1 MFKIDLNHKLFKTVA
16 LLIIFSNVLL
26 TIYMYD
32 KVKSFIETRAYHRAE
47 TLKNYFSSM
56 RYVYHQQFMKSDLKI
71 DDSTIG
77 FLPAHASS
85 LISDKFSE
93 LSNNDISLRNVTNR
107 PRNPVNKA
115 DVFEEEA
122 MEYFKE
128 NPSADMHLAKIS
140 KNNKRYLNYTYPL
153 KIEQYCLKC
162 HGTKEEA
169 MPSIRERYDTGYD
182 YKLGEIRGVTS
193 IKIPLDSIADQTMEI
208 FYKTMAMI
216 WFSII
221 FLLTI
226 IHFAIKALMKKDIE
240 QKEILKKEVEVKTSY
255 LKKQQSELQ
264 HLFGILKT
272 VKDFNQILINAK
284 DVDELIKNT
293 TLSMHSNTSFA
304 NVKISLC
311 EDGELVVKSSVG
323 IIKETEITQLERD
336 VFDNNRYI
344 FLKNFDETLHEECME
359 KVKKYGI
366 IEIYSLPLRKYHNA
380 QEALGTITI
389 YSKEERGFSKEE
401 RDMIDELSGDIG
413 FAINSFYQKEAINK
427 LSFYDPLT
435 NLANQSLFEKHITQ
449 ALENSYKNMKY
460 GALMFMDIDNF
471 KSVND
476 LMGQDEGNIVLKE
489 TANRLAM
496 QLKDV
501 SMISRFGSDKFL
513 VLVENLSNKQ
523 ESAAVVAEEYAKQI
537 LEITKEPF
545 TLKDKTF
552 YLTCSIGIALFF
564 DDVETAALLLNQA
577 EYAMRTAKKDGKN
590 IIRFYDSSLQEST
603 KSRSLLIQNI
613 KEALKERRFFV
624 LYQKQFD
631 KDKKAVGAEALIR
644 WQHPTIGIISPAE
657 FIPLAEESGVIKE
670 IGRFVLD
677 NAADLL
683 TSWAKDDAKKEWRIS
698 VNVSPLQFRDAG
710 FVNEIKELISTKMID
725 PNKLRLELTEGVLI
739 DNQKSAMK
747 KIEELNAFGVSLSI
761 DDFGTGYSSLGYL
774 KHLKIDEL
782 KIDQSFVMGLLNN
795 NSDKTIV
802 KTIIMMG
809 KEFNFEVIAE
819 GVETKEQFE
828 LLKEMG
834 CDLFQ
839 GFHLSK
845 PSRAED
851 L

>member
-1 MFKIDLNHKLFKTVA
+1 MFRINFNEKLFKTVA
-16 LLIIFSNVLL
+16 LLIIFSNILL
-26 TIYMYD
+26 TIYMYN
-32 KVKSFIETRAYHRAE
+32 KFKNFIETRAYHRAE
-47 TLKNYFSSM
+47 TLNNYFSSM
-56 RYVYHQQFMKSDLKI
+56 RYVYHQQFIKSDLKI
-71 DDSTIG
+71 NDSTIG

-85 LISDKFSE
+85 LISDKFAE
-93 LSNNDISLRNVTNR
+93 ISNDDISLRNVTNR
-107 PRNPVNKA
+107 PRNPANKA

-122 MEYFKE
+122 MDYFKN
-128 NPSADMHLAKIS
+128 NPSADIHLIKIS
-140 KNNKRYLNYTYPL
+140 KNNKIYLNYTYPL
-153 KIEQYCLKC
+153 KIEPYCLKC
-162 HGTKEEA
+162 HGTKEET

-182 YKLGEIRGVTS
+182 YKLGDIRGVTS
-193 IKIPLDSIADQTMEI
+193 IKIPLDSIAGQTMDI
-208 FYKTMAMI
+208 FYKTMAML
-216 WFSII
+216 WLTII
-221 FLLTI
+221 ILLTI

-240 QKEILKKEVEVKTSY
+240 QNEMLKKEVDVKTSY

-284 DVDELIKNT
+284 SVDELIKDT
-293 TLSMHSNTSFA
+293 ALSMHSNTSFA
-304 NVKISLC
+304 DVKISIY
-311 EDGELVVKSSVG
+311 EDGKLVVKSSVG
-323 IIKETEITQLERD
+323 IIKEMDITQLEND

-344 FLKNFDETLHEECME
+344 FLKNFDEALHEECME

-366 IEIYSLPLRKYHNA
+366 SEIYSLPLRKNHNA

-389 YSKEERGFSKEE
+389 YSTQERGLSKEE
-401 RDMIDELSGDIG
+401 RDMIDELAGDIG
-413 FAINSFYQKEAINK
+413 FAINSFHQKDAINK

-435 NLANQSLFEKHITQ
+435 NLPNHTLFEKHITQ
-449 ALENSYKNMKY
+449 ALENSYKNMRY
-460 GALMFMDIDNF
+460 GALIFMDIDNF

-476 LMGQDEGNIVLKE
+476 LMGQDEGDFVLKE

-496 QLKDV
+496 QLKDI

-513 VLVENLSNKQ
+513 ILIENLSNKQ

-545 TLKDKTF
+545 VLKDKTF

-564 DDVETAALLLNQA
+564 DNVETSALLLNQS

-590 IIRFYDSSLQEST
+590 VIRFYDSSLQETT

-631 KDKKAVGAEALIR
+631 KDEKPVGVEALIR
-644 WQHPTIGIISPAE
+644 WRHPTIGVISPAE

-670 IGRFVLD
+670 IGRFVLE
-677 NAADLL
+677 NATDMLI
-683 TSWAKDDAKKEWRIS
+683 SWANDNIKKEWRVS
-698 VNVSPLQFRDAG
+698 VNVSPLQFRDAD
-710 FVNEIKELISTKMID
+710 FVDEIKELISTKMID

-739 DNQKSAMK
+739 DNQKNAMK

-782 KIDQSFVMGLLNN
+782 KIDQSFVYALLNN

-802 KTIIMMG
+802 KTIILMG

-839 GFHLSK
+839 GYYLSI
-845 PSRAED
+845 PSKAED

>member
-1 MFKIDLNHKLFKTVA
+1 MFKIDLNKKLFKIIA
-16 LLIIFSNVLL
+16 ILIIFSNVVL
-26 TIYMYD
+26 TLYLYNN
-32 KVKSFIETRAYHRAE
+32 VKSFIETRAYHRAE
-47 TLKNYFSSM
+47 TLNNYFSSM
-56 RYVYHQQFMKSDLKI
+56 RYVYHKQFIKSGLSI
-71 DDSTIG
+71 DDATLG
-77 FLPAHASS
+77 LLPAHASS
-85 LISDKFSE
+85 LISDRFSE
-93 LSNNDISLRNVTNR
+93 LSNNDISIRNVTNR
-107 PRNPVNKA
+107 PRNPANRA
-115 DVFEEEA
+115 DTFEEEA
-122 MEYFKE
+122 IEYFKE
-128 NPSADMHLAKIS
+128 NPSADMHMAKIS
-140 KNNKRYLNYTYPL
+140 KNNRTYFSYTYPL
-153 KIEQYCLKC
+153 KIESYCLKC
-162 HGTKEEA
+162 HGTKKEA
-169 MPSIRERYDTGYD
+169 MPSIRDRYDNGYD
-182 YKLGEIRGVTS
+182 YKVGDVRGVTS
-193 IKIPLDSIADQTMEI
+193 IKIPIDLISEQTMYI
-208 FYKTMAMI
+208 FYKTMAML
-216 WFSII
+216 WFSIL

-226 IHFAIKALMKKDIE
+226 IHFAIIALTKKDMQ
-240 QKEILKKEVEVKTSY
+240 QKTMLKKEVQTKTSY
-255 LKKQQSELQ
+255 LKKQQNELQ
-264 HLFGILKT
+264 HLFGVLKT

-284 DVDELIKNT
+284 NIDELIKNT

-323 IIKETEITQLERD
+323 IIKELEITQVEKD
-336 VFDNNRYI
+336 VFENNRYI
-344 FLKNFDETLHEECME
+344 FLKNFDDTLHEECIE

-366 IEIYSLPLRKYHNA
+366 SEIYSLPLRKNHNA

-389 YSKEERGFSKEE
+389 YSKEERGLSKQE
-401 RDMIDELSGDIG
+401 RDMIDELAGDIG

-435 NLANQSLFEKHITQ
+435 NLPNRALFEKHIMQ

-460 GALMFMDIDNF
+460 GALIYMDIDNF

-476 LMGQDEGNIVLKE
+476 LMGQDEGNTVLKE

-496 QLKDV
+496 KLKDV
-501 SMISRFGSDKFL
+501 SMLSRFGSDKFL
-513 VLVENLSNKQ
+513 ILVENLSSKQ
-523 ESAAVVAEEYAKQI
+523 ESAAVAAEELAKQI

-545 TLKDKTF
+545 ILKDKTF

-564 DDVETAALLLNQA
+564 DDVETADLLLNQS

-590 IIRFYDSSLQEST
+590 IIRFYDSSLQKIT

-613 KEALKERRFFV
+613 KEALKKNQFFV

-631 KDKKAVGAEALIR
+631 KDAKPVGVEALIR
-644 WQHPTIGIISPAE
+644 WQHPTIGVVSPIE

-670 IGRFVLD
+670 IGHFVLE
-677 NAADLL
+677 NATDELI
-683 TSWAKDDAKKEWRIS
+683 SWAEDERKKEWRVS
-698 VNVSPLQFRDAG
+698 VNVSPIQFKDAG
-710 FVNEIKELISTKMID
+710 FVDEIKELINTKMID

-739 DNQKSAMK
+739 NDQNSAMK
-747 KIEELNAFGVSLSI
+747 KIEELNAFGISLSI

-782 KIDQSFVMGLLNN
+782 KIDQSFVLGLFNN

-802 KTIIMMG
+802 KTIILMG

-834 CDLFQ
+834 CDFFQ
-839 GFHLSK
+839 GYYLAK
-845 PSRAED
+845 PSKAEE